1 MGNCLLSKLCVG
13 GQFFHSENNH
23 DKFSALIKAHPG
35 HTSEGIMAFKT
46 IKPVGRGWT
55 DMSSVCMLPE
65 GGLATPHELIP
76 QSVYFT

>member
-46 IKPVGRGWT
+46 IKPVG
-55 DMSSVCMLPE
+55 
-65 GGLATPHELIP
+65 
-76 QSVYFT
+76 